1 LLSGTKQNALL
12 LQAQRDS
19 RGAGDHHGQKE
30 VEFVN
35 SEDQVPFEGAAGVDR
50 ATLLR
55 RMALGGAALS
65 VPALAEV
72 EKAFGASSAGG
83 GGNYPSHP
91 KWKFAFI
98 NHVTT
103 NPFFVPTQYG
113 AQDAAAL
120 VNVTYTWSG
129 STKADIGEMINAF
142 NAAVSAKV
150 HGIAVCVV
158 DKAAFE
164 APIKRALKLNIP
176 VVAYNADG
184 ARSGAKARLA
194 YIGQALYDSGF
205 AMGQRIATLVPKG
218 DVSLFIATP
227 GALNIQPRI
236 DGAIAAIKQSG
247 KPINPKIVATDAD
260 LSKELT
266 AIDSHYLGNKNLVG
280 MFAVDAG
287 DTQGV
292 GQIIQKHSLRGKV
305 IGGGYDLL
313 PGTLDLINKGF
324 LNFTIDQQPYLQGFY
339 PVLQLF
345 LYRLSSGLVAPSDT
359 NTGLLFVTRQNV
371 KPYLTTK
378 TRYEGS
384 SKAQKYPVS

>member
-1 LLSGTKQNALL
+1 MET
-12 LQAQRDS
+12 
-19 RGAGDHHGQKE
+19 
-30 VEFVN
+30 
-35 SEDQVPFEGAAGVDR
+35 PTGVDR

-55 RMALGGAALS
+55 RIAAGGAALS
-65 VPALAEV
+65 VPALLKAQD
-72 EKAFGASSAGG
+72 AFGAASAGG
-83 GGNYPSHP
+83 GGSYPAHP

-113 AQDAAAL
+113 AADASAL
-120 VNVTYTWSG
+120 VNTTFTWSG
-129 STKADIGEMINAF
+129 SEKADVGEMLNAF
-142 NAAVSAKV
+142 NAAISAKAD
-150 HGIAVCVV
+150 GIAVCVV
-158 DKAAFE
+158 DAKAFE
-164 APIKRALKLNIP
+164 APIKRAISKGIP
-176 VVAYNADG
+176 TLAYNADG
-184 ARSGAKARLA
+184 ARTGSHARMA
-194 YIGQALYDSGF
+194 YIGQALYESGF

-218 DVSLFIATP
+218 DVAIFIATP

-236 DGAIAAIKQSG
+236 DGALAAIKQSG
-247 KPINPKIVATDAD
+247 KPINAKAVATDAD

-266 AIDSHYLGNKNLVG
+266 AIDSYYLGHKNLKA

-313 PGTLDLINKGF
+313 PGTLKLIDQGF
-324 LNFTIDQQPYLQGFY
+324 LESTIDQQPYLQGFV
-339 PVLQLF
+339 PVMQLF
-345 LYRLSSGLVAPSDT
+345 LFKLTGGLIAPSDT
-359 NTGLLFVTRQNV
+359 NTGLLFVTKANV

-384 SKAQKYPVS
+384 AKAQKYPVS